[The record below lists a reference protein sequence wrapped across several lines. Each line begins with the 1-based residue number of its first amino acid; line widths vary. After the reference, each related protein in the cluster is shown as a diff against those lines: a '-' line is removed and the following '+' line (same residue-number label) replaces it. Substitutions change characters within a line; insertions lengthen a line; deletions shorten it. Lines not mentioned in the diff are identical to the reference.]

1 MDSTDRTAAVP
12 GAPPSFTQ
20 PGTQAALVMI
30 DYFTDPLCSWSWAFE
45 AQWRRLRYEFGG
57 QFIWRYRMGGMLA
70 DWQTFSDPLNSVA
83 IPAQMGPQWHE
94 VRTLTAMP
102 FDERIWREDPPASSY
117 PACLAFKAA
126 ELQGADRAERYLRRL
141 REAVML
147 ERRNIARQDV
157 LLALAA
163 EASAADREWVAL
175 DAARFTGDLD
185 GAAALEAFREDVKT
199 AHYRGIGR
207 FPTLILQQA
216 GGRGV
221 IIVGYRPYGVLC
233 EALAAV
239 APQLAPVRRAQ
250 DAVDY
255 ACHWGSITVPEVA
268 EALGVPAEEAA
279 QQLGTAADRGALIVV
294 GAAPATRRYRTPA
307 PSQTA

>member
-1 MDSTDRTAAVP
+1 LHSKDVTDAVP

-20 PGTQAALVMI
+20 LGTQAALVTI

-57 QFIWRYRMGGMLA
+57 QLTWRYRMGGMLA
-70 DWQTFSDPLNSVA
+70 DWQSFSDPLNSVA
-83 IPAQMGPQWHE
+83 NPAQMGPQWHQ
-94 VRTLTAMP
+94 VRALTGMP

-117 PACLAFKAA
+117 PASLAFKAA
-126 ELQGADRAERYLRRL
+126 ELQGPGRAERYLRRL

-163 EASAADREWVAL
+163 EASSQSREPVTL
-175 DAARFTGDLD
+175 DAARFANDLD
-185 GAAALEAFREDVKT
+185 GIAALEAFREDIKT
-199 AHYRGIGR
+199 AQYRGIGR
-207 FPTLILQQA
+207 FPTLILQRV

-221 IIVGYRPYGVLC
+221 IIVGYRPYAVLC

-239 APQLAPVRRAQ
+239 APDLAPVRRAR
-250 DAVDY
+250 DAAGY
-255 ACHWGSITVPEVA
+255 TRHWGSATVPEVA
-268 EALGVPAEEAA
+268 EALGVPVEEAA
-279 QQLGTAADRGALIVV
+279 HQLAAAADRGDLIVV
-294 GAAPATRRYRTPA
+294 GPRPATRRYCTPA
-307 PSQTA
+307 SP